1 MRLLINAVFAATVGY
16 TLSVLINSSVSAA
29 TLVGFGIEVTIGD
42 RFQMFATEWLGLAST
57 YLLIYV
63 LLHTVVFLL
72 VNHFAYNAD
81 EPRVS
86 NPATGHAFFAIAGAL
101 SLLLVYM
108 GLDTAMGLSGVLV
121 ASGRTVGGLMAHVA
135 TGAASGLIF
144 SRLSDR
150 SSTS

>member
-1 MRLLINAVFAATVGY
+1 VRVKIMRLLINAVFAATVGY

-86 NPATGHAFFAIAGAL
+86 NPATGHALFAIAGAL

-108 GLDTAMGLSGVLV
+108 GLDTGNGAQRCSGCLWPN
-121 ASGRTVGGLMAHVA
+121 SRWPH
-135 TGAASGLIF
+135 GACCYGCGIGANFFQIE
-144 SRLSDR
+144 
-150 SSTS
+150 

>member
-72 VNHFAYNAD
+72 VNRFAYNAH

-86 NPATGHAFFAIAGAL
+86 NPATRHALFAVAGAL

-108 GLDTAMGLSGVLV
+108 GLDTVMGLSGVLV

>member
-72 VNHFAYNAD
+72 VNRFAYNAH

-86 NPATGHAFFAIAGAL
+86 NPATRHALFAVAGAL

-135 TGAASGLIF
+135 TGGASGLIF

-150 SSTS
+150 SSAS